1 MSTLLHLETKT
12 APQAGFIPVGSR
24 LPQRERPHG
33 APARTAHPPVP
44 PMVHDVLRSPGQPLD
59 AATRDF
65 MEPRFGHD
73 FGKVRV
79 HTDVK
84 AAESARAVGAL
95 AYTVGRDVVFGTR
108 RYEPGTTAGRRLLA
122 HELAHV
128 VQQGAADA
136 AAPVPQAIGAAAALA
151 ESEAGRAATRVAQG
165 GWGAVS
171 AKAEPGTLQRQEAE
185 DEGRLRLQDPG
196 FGQGLGFRPPRIGFD
211 LPQLQLDPQ
220 IAMQMRAIQF
230 ARGLLSIEN
239 IMAAAGQIGTAGYG
253 ASSLAAPAPSLAP
266 PPGQLGGGG
275 PAPAGGFGQPLPAHP
290 PLVPRGRG
298 PETPRAA
305 TVGDLM
311 QAVLKIPAVQSGV
324 ERLRTQA
331 QSELRTNWESL
342 SGGER
347 VLVITQGVVM
357 SAGIIAGVASDPE
370 ATRFVLD
377 RVQGQNIPIPGLPM
391 TFQFNMTGPD
401 QRLLIGLDVGALL
414 PARSG
419 FGARK

>member
-1 MSTLLHLETKT
+1 
-12 APQAGFIPVGSR
+12 
-24 LPQRERPHG
+24 
-33 APARTAHPPVP
+33 
-44 PMVHDVLRSPGQPLD
+44 
-59 AATRDF
+59 
-65 MEPRFGHD
+65 
-73 FGKVRV
+73 
-79 HTDVK
+79 
-84 AAESARAVGAL
+84 
-95 AYTVGRDVVFGTR
+95 VVFGAGQ
-108 RYEPGTTAGRRLLA
+108 YAPGITAGQRLLA

-128 VQQGAADA
+128 VQQGAAASA
-136 AAPVPQAIGAAAALA
+136 AAVPRAIGAASSPA
-151 ESEAGRAATRVAQG
+151 EREAERAGERVAQG
-165 GWGAVS
+165 RWGALS

-239 IMAAAGQIGTAGYG
+239 IMTAAGRIGTTGFG
-253 ASSLAAPAPSLAP
+253 ASPSAAPAPSLAA

-275 PAPAGGFGQPLPAHP
+275 PAGGLGQPLPARP

-311 QAVLKIPAVQSGV
+311 QAVLKIPAVQAGV

-331 QSELRTNWESL
+331 QSELRTNWQSL

-347 VLVITQGVVM
+347 ALVITQGVVI
-357 SAGIIAGVASDPE
+357 SAGVIAGVASDPE
-370 ATRFVLD
+370 ATHFVLD
-377 RVQGQNIPIPGLPM
+377 RVQGQNIPIPSLPM
-391 TFQFNMTGPD
+391 TFQFNLTGPD

-414 PARSG
+414 PAGSG
-419 FGARK
+419 FGRRR